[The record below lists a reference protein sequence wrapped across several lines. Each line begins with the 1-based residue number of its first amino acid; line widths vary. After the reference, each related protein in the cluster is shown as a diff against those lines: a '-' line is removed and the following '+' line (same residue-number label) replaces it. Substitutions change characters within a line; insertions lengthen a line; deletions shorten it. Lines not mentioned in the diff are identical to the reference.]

1 MGQNKRSLCQNFAQ
15 TDTKVA
21 GVVNWSI
28 QISPAKVDFGV
39 KLPKKKQLLTFAV
52 WVTWDH
58 PSIHAIDLTSITSFC
73 FWMCGFAW
81 AILPAMTS
89 GVMVAEEVALLW
101 ILPRLVLSTC
111 CTITPDH
118 LSGEE
123 LYHGSRR
130 LSVFSAGESWEGN
143 RCLSE

>member
-1 MGQNKRSLCQNFAQ
+1 MGQNKHRLCQILLRQ
-15 TDTKVA
+15 TRKWQVSTTDPSK
-21 GVVNWSI
+21 
-28 QISPAKVDFGV
+28 SPQLRLTLEFNYQ
-39 KLPKKKQLLTFAV
+39 KKKPLLTSAV

-111 CTITPDH
+111 RTIAPGH

-123 LYHGSRR
+123 LYRSSGR
-130 LSVFSAGESWEGN
+130 LSVCSDGESWEGN
-143 RCLSE
+143 RCLLD